1 KKPHENW
8 GWRAGVLSREEH
20 ATSSAWEGS
29 LANGIAADHSGGT
42 TADSHGTSPLP
53 EPASCKNSLRCDG
66 GSVNEMEKFV
76 MGQFPIRRPGCLR
89 RPQKARCRAICF
101 KALAVAGNQRV
112 DYH

>member
-1 KKPHENW
+1 MDALHEFPLTRVPRDHTIKKPHENW

-53 EPASCKNSLRCDG
+53 EPASCKNSLRREG
-66 GSVNEMEKFV
+66 RSVNGSGGIFS
-76 MGQFPIRRPGCLR
+76 P
-89 RPQKARCRAICF
+89 
-101 KALAVAGNQRV
+101 GNQRFF
-112 DYH
+112 